1 MNLVPSDAST
11 ETGRTGT
18 EASDARATAAVPAP
32 RMPGQTSSA
41 REPALGL
48 DQPRG
53 VHQTG
58 AFTGLVTALR
68 TATGPRPVVPAPQ
81 RPPTGSRLAWIC
93 VWAAV
98 LDLAGVVVGIRGGI
112 ALLASHPPHWYLP
125 SLLISGGVGIAL
137 TACAFLTVRRH
148 RIPWLLLG
156 GGTAALITSAIFTGV
171 GT

>member
-1 MNLVPSDAST
+1 VNLVPSDAST

-18 EASDARATAAVPAP
+18 EASHERATAAVPAP
-32 RMPGQTSSA
+32 RVPGQTSS
-41 REPALGL
+41 P
-48 DQPRG
+48 
-53 VHQTG
+53 QTG

-81 RPPTGSRLAWIC
+81 RPPTGRRLAWIC

-137 TACAFLTVRRH
+137 TACAFLTVRQH
-148 RIPWLLLG
+148 LIPWLLLG
-156 GGTAALITSAIFTGV
+156 GGTAALITSAVFTG
-171 GT
+171 TAT

>member
-18 EASDARATAAVPAP
+18 EAPHGRATASVPAP
-32 RMPGQTSSA
+32 RTPGQTSS
-41 REPALGL
+41 P
-48 DQPRG
+48 
-53 VHQTG
+53 QTG

-98 LDLAGVVVGIRGGI
+98 LDLAGVVVGIRGGV
-112 ALLASHPPHWYLP
+112 AMLASHPPHWYLP

-137 TACAFLTVRRH
+137 TACAFLTVRQH
-148 RIPWLLLG
+148 LIPWLLLA
-156 GGTAALITSAIFTGV
+156 GGTAALITSAIFTGAA
-171 GT
+171 T